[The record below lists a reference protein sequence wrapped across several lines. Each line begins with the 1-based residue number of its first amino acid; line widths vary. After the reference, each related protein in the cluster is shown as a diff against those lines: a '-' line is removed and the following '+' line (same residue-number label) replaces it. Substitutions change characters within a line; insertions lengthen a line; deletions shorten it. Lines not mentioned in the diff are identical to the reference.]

1 MDSGL
6 AATRQSGM
14 TRLLRHGHKLEHV
27 AVGIAE
33 IDAAAAVPVVE
44 LAVVEAPRRAAE
56 NDLGFF
62 NAAKDGVELGL
73 ADMKRVVMALELGIV
88 IEQQRQCLVDPHRRE
103 IAAAP
108 ALQSEKASKEFGR
121 RDFVACRYDGMVE
134 HDGHRCLAN

>member
-14 TRLLRHGHKLEHV
+14 TRLLRHGHQLEHV

-56 NDLGFF
+56 SDLGFLDT
-62 NAAKDGVELGL
+62 AEDGVELGL
-73 ADMKRVVMALELGIV
+73 ADVECVMMTLELGV
-88 IEQQRQCLVDPHRRE
+88 VVEQQRQRLVDPHWRE
-103 IAAAP
+103 IA
-108 ALQSEKASKEFGR
+108 
-121 RDFVACRYDGMVE
+121 
-134 HDGHRCLAN
+134 